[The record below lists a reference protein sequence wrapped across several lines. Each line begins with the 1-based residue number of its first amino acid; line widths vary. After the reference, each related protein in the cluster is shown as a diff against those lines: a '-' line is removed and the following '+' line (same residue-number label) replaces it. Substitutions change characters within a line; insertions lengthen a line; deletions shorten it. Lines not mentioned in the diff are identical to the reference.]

1 MDLRDAISSES
12 SGVSDSC
19 DRARRLR
26 TEHDH
31 LQILHD
37 RADGALAD
45 AGSVRTGGLERGI
58 RELTAERD
66 RYKRFEHDV
75 TAFDACTVIDAH
87 DAEQRSEYLTVR
99 LREAGAECDA
109 LKAEVAALQ
118 RRINRLLSGDE
129 IESDRLTATDDKL
142 IAALAEVGRLQ
153 KAWEDNE
160 AALGHTAFLLEE
172 AVAEVERLKEGLA
185 QIEHI
190 DAGGCLDGDCPHDH
204 ANECLEVL
212 TAELKFVGET
222 VRALLTEGESEEKKD
237 CNADPI
243 NGGCDCCQR
252 QGVVT
257 EGGISQPCHCL
268 EGLR

>member
-45 AGSVRTGGLERGI
+45 AGSVRTGDLERGI
-58 RELTAERD
+58 RELIGERDEARAEIKHLADDAGPDSDADVIVRLRAERD
-66 RYKRFEHDV
+66 
-75 TAFDACTVIDAH
+75 
-87 DAEQRSEYLTVR
+87 
-99 LREAGAECDA
+99 A
-109 LKAEVAALQ
+109 LKTEVAEYQQALRTQ
-118 RRINRLLSGDE
+118 GDKF
-129 IESDRLTATDDKL
+129 SDERCEWDAQFN
-142 IAALAEVGRLQ
+142 AL
-153 KAWEDNE
+153 K
-160 AALGHTAFLLEE
+160 
-172 AVAEVERLKEGLA
+172 AEVERLKKELA

-222 VRALLTEGESEEKKD
+222 VRALLTEGETE
-237 CNADPI
+237 
-243 NGGCDCCQR
+243 
-252 QGVVT
+252 
-257 EGGISQPCHCL
+257 EGG
-268 EGLR
+268 